1 LEKDFIITKLK
12 ESLEK
17 DYGEYGRTQ
26 YIIEKLQKD
35 SPLPKSD
42 QSYIE
47 RMIKLCETIIEE
59 PKPEEIPEVKSSFD
73 LIKCYH
79 CDLDIKL
86 DEKSIRKN
94 DFWFHDKCFEKISI
108 VKTEVIQK
116 IEKPP
121 KVIRQTIRIDS
132 KLEEI
137 PEVKSSFDLIKCHL
151 CNLQI
156 KLDEKSIRKNN
167 YWFHDKC
174 FEKISIVKTEVIQK
188 IEKPPKVIRQTIRID
203 SKPTYP
209 QMAFSGGLLA
219 SLVGTTYLLAGETVT
234 ALVGIWGSILYFAIF
249 KSKIVPKKKLDAAV
263 VKTGIPG
270 FDSTLSVGLK
280 KNSSVVV
287 SGPPG
292 SGKTTF
298 GLQFIYSGAKE
309 FDEPGVYISLSQSIE
324 EIKNDCKSFGWDIE
338 DLIAK
343 EKILMID
350 LRPFKIKD
358 EVIVKDDSLY
368 RGEQIPFEHLT
379 KFILNSIKKIK
390 AKRIVIDSISILGMQ
405 YSDKFYMRQGLQG
418 MIQSLENFDATSLLI
433 SEFSE
438 NNEIPLEWF
447 VTSGIIQLDNQIID
461 DKIRR
466 TIRII
471 KLRGIKHSEQ
481 VHSLELG
488 SNGLYVFD

>member
-1 LEKDFIITKLK
+1 LEKELTITKLK

-17 DYGEYGRTQ
+17 DYGDYGRTH
-26 YIIEKLQKD
+26 YIIEKLQKEA
-35 SPLPKSD
+35 PLPKSD
-42 QSYIE
+42 NLYIE
-47 RMIKLCETIIEE
+47 RMIKLCESVIEE
-59 PKPEEIPEVKSSFD
+59 PK
-73 LIKCYH
+73 
-79 CDLDIKL
+79 
-86 DEKSIRKN
+86 
-94 DFWFHDKCFEKISI
+94 
-108 VKTEVIQK
+108 
-116 IEKPP
+116 
-121 KVIRQTIRIDS
+121 
-132 KLEEI
+132 LEEI
-137 PEVKSSFDLIKCHL
+137 SKYISSSDLIKCHL

-167 YWFHDKC
+167 FWFHDKC
-174 FEKISIVKTEVIQK
+174 FEKILIVKTEVFQK
-188 IEKPPKVIRQTIRID
+188 IEKPPKVIRQPVKII
-203 SKPTYP
+203 KPKATYA

-219 SLVGTTYLLAGETVT
+219 SLVGSVYFLAGEMLSVQTG
-234 ALVGIWGSILYFAIF
+234 LWGSTLYLAVYRKELFT
-249 KSKIVPKKKLDAAV
+249 SKKRDSQV

-270 FDSTLSVGLK
+270 FDPTLSVGLK

-287 SGPPG
+287 SGTPG

-298 GLQFIYSGAKE
+298 GLQYVYSGAKD
-309 FDEPGVYISLSQSIE
+309 FDEPGVYISLSQSID
-324 EIKNDCKSFGWDIE
+324 EIKNDCKAFGWDID

-343 EKILMID
+343 GKILMID

-358 EVIVKDDSLY
+358 EVIGRDDSLY

-418 MIQSLENFDATSLLI
+418 MIQSLENFGVTSLLI

-438 NNEIPLEWF
+438 NNVIPLEWF
-447 VTSGIIQLDNQIID
+447 VTSGIIHLDNQVID
-461 DKIRR
+461 DKMRR
-466 TIRII
+466 TIKIT
-471 KLRGIKHSEQ
+471 KLRGIEHSEQ

>member
-1 LEKDFIITKLK
+1 M
-12 ESLEK
+12 
-17 DYGEYGRTQ
+17 
-26 YIIEKLQKD
+26 
-35 SPLPKSD
+35 LPS
-42 QSYIE
+42 
-47 RMIKLCETIIEE
+47 
-59 PKPEEIPEVKSSFD
+59 D

-79 CDLDIKL
+79 CDSDIQL

-94 DFWFHDKCFEKISI
+94 DFWFHDRCFEKIPI
-108 VKTEVIQK
+108 VETQIPQK
-116 IEKPP
+116 IPVQP
-121 KVIRQTIRIDS
+121 KVIRQPV
-132 KLEEI
+132 LVE
-137 PEVKSSFDLIKCHL
+137 
-151 CNLQI
+151 
-156 KLDEKSIRKNN
+156 
-167 YWFHDKC
+167 
-174 FEKISIVKTEVIQK
+174 
-188 IEKPPKVIRQTIRID
+188 
-203 SKPTYP
+203 SKPTNP
-209 QMAFSGGLLA
+209 QMVFSGGLLA
-219 SLVGTTYLLAGETVT
+219 ALVGTTYFLAGDLIATI
-234 ALVGIWGSILYFAIF
+234 VGVCGSALYFTTF
-249 KSKIVPKKKLDAAV
+249 KSQIIPKKKLDTHV

-270 FDSTLSVGLK
+270 FDSALSLGLK

-309 FDEPGVYISLSQSIE
+309 FDEPGVYISLSQSID
-324 EIKNDCKSFGWDIE
+324 EIKNDCKSFGWNIE

-343 EKILMID
+343 EKILMVD

-358 EVIVKDDSLY
+358 KVVGRDDSLY

-379 KFILNSIKKIK
+379 KFILNSVKKIK

-418 MIQSLENFDATSLLI
+418 MIQSLQNFGVTSLLI

-438 NNEIPLEWF
+438 NNEVPLEWF

-461 DKIRR
+461 DKMRR
-466 TIRII
+466 TIKIT

-488 SNGLYVFD
+488 NNGLYVFD

>member
-1 LEKDFIITKLK
+1 LEKDHIITKLK

-17 DYGEYGRTQ
+17 DYGDYGRTQ
-26 YIIEKLQKD
+26 YVIEKLQND
-35 SPLPKSD
+35 LPFPKSD
-42 QSYIE
+42 HLYIE
-47 RMIKLCETIIEE
+47 RMIKLCEPIIEE
-59 PKPEEIPEVKSSFD
+59 PEKTIEIVLPS
-73 LIKCYH
+73 
-79 CDLDIKL
+79 
-86 DEKSIRKN
+86 
-94 DFWFHDKCFEKISI
+94 
-108 VKTEVIQK
+108 
-116 IEKPP
+116 
-121 KVIRQTIRIDS
+121 
-132 KLEEI
+132 
-137 PEVKSSFDLIKCHL
+137 DLIKCHH
-151 CNLQI
+151 CDLQI

-167 YWFHDKC
+167 FWFHDRC
-174 FEKISIVKTEVIQK
+174 FEKIPIAKTQVSQK
-188 IEKPPKVIRQTIRID
+188 IEVQPEIIRYPIIVET
-203 SKPTYP
+203 KPTYP
-209 QMAFSGGLLA
+209 QMAFSVGLLA
-219 SLVGTTYLLAGETVT
+219 SLVGTTYLLAGEAV
-234 ALVGIWGSILYFAIF
+234 AAIVGIWGSILCFAIF
-249 KSKIVPKKKLDAAV
+249 ESRIIKKKRQSTSV

-280 KNSSVVV
+280 KNSSVIV

-309 FDEPGVYISLSQSIE
+309 FDEPGVYISLSQSID

-358 EVIVKDDSLY
+358 EVVGRDDSLY

-433 SEFSE
+433 SEFLE

-461 DKIRR
+461 DKMRR
-466 TIRII
+466 TIKIT
-471 KLRGIKHSEQ
+471 KLRGIKHSEH
-481 VHSLELG
+481 VHSIELG